1 MGNRPVLTRT
11 RQPAGAAGAHLC
23 APPAPTQQH
32 TGVWDTCRNTS
43 PANLCHEPLLRSA
56 QRPSEKGAST
66 ARTICEHSRRN
77 AHGRVTTLAVQHEV
91 VTPSPATASDGG
103 TGWARCDV
111 ECLVQTWLSR
121 KSAPTGSPL
130 QEHDVGVGRGEP
142 SGVAR
147 IPAPAG
153 KVRKSDIFGNL

>member
-43 PANLCHEPLLRSA
+43 PANLCHEPLLRSV

-66 ARTICEHSRRN
+66 ARIVLGDAN
-77 AHGRVTTLAVQHEV
+77 
-91 VTPSPATASDGG
+91 
-103 TGWARCDV
+103 
-111 ECLVQTWLSR
+111 
-121 KSAPTGSPL
+121 PL
-130 QEHDVGVGRGEP
+130 QTAE
-142 SGVAR
+142 SGSKA
-147 IPAPAG
+147 
-153 KVRKSDIFGNL
+153 

>member
-66 ARTICEHSRRN
+66 ARIVLGDAN
-77 AHGRVTTLAVQHEV
+77 
-91 VTPSPATASDGG
+91 
-103 TGWARCDV
+103 
-111 ECLVQTWLSR
+111 
-121 KSAPTGSPL
+121 PL
-130 QEHDVGVGRGEP
+130 QTAET
-142 SGVAR
+142 VAKR
-147 IPAPAG
+147 ECTCAPPNTAAATPMAASP
-153 KVRKSDIFGNL
+153 RLLYNTKS

>member
-43 PANLCHEPLLRSA
+43 PANLCQEPLLRSA

-66 ARTICEHSRRN
+66 ARIVL
-77 AHGRVTTLAVQHEV
+77 GD
-91 VTPSPATASDGG
+91 AT
-103 TGWARCDV
+103 
-111 ECLVQTWLSR
+111 
-121 KSAPTGSPL
+121 PL
-130 QEHDVGVGRGEP
+130 QTAESSNDLRTQPPQRSWPRHHACCTARSRDTVTRDRERRRCGVGPMRRRVSSSDLAEP
-142 SGVAR
+142 QECAYRLPAAR
-147 IPAPAG
+147 A
-153 KVRKSDIFGNL
+153 

>member
-43 PANLCHEPLLRSA
+43 PANLCHEPLLRPA

-66 ARTICEHSRRN
+66 ARIVLGDANPLQTAESGIERFAN
-77 AHGRVTTLAVQHEV
+77 TAA
-91 VTPSPATASDGG
+91 ATAMAASQRLLYN
-103 TGWARCDV
+103 T
-111 ECLVQTWLSR
+111 
-121 KSAPTGSPL
+121 KS
-130 QEHDVGVGRGEP
+130 
-142 SGVAR
+142 
-147 IPAPAG
+147 
-153 KVRKSDIFGNL
+153 

>member
-43 PANLCHEPLLRSA
+43 PAN
-56 QRPSEKGAST
+56 
-66 ARTICEHSRRN
+66 RTICEHSRRN
-77 AHGRVTTLAVQHEV
+77 AHGRVPTLAVQHEV

-103 TGWARCDV
+103 AGWARCDV

-121 KSAPTGSPL
+121 KS
-130 QEHDVGVGRGEP
+130 
-142 SGVAR
+142 
-147 IPAPAG
+147 PAPAG
-153 KVRKSDIFGNL
+153 KVRKSESLA